1 MADDAAPLNRR
12 ALLGAALLA
21 PVTLAPQVAIS
32 ADAGA
37 ADDPRRP
44 VDIASGESLALARHV
59 AECRLDDIPGE
70 ALRVGARSLL
80 DAIGVS
86 LAASGEEPAVRP
98 FIDHALEEG
107 RGGRAVVLGTGRR
120 ATVGLAALANGSLA
134 HAMDYEDAHDPSR
147 THPNAA
153 PVAVAVAMASGL
165 QGITGREALA
175 AVVIGA
181 DVACRLSMAQG
192 NVDELPKAFYPPSIA
207 GTMGATATAAR
218 LLKLSPAQT
227 LDAFSIAL
235 CQNACSAEILSDAYS
250 DLRAVRDGL
259 SAQVGV
265 QAAQLA
271 RRGVKGFSR
280 PIEGQRGFFS
290 MYAGGREVPGV
301 LTHEL
306 GRRFE
311 GQFVGYKAWPACRDT
326 HPYIQA
332 VLDGQSRDRIDPSQ
346 IESILADV
354 PSRSLIVTE
363 PQPEKRL
370 PRAAIDAKFS
380 LYFTVATTLL
390 HGRVTFASFAPSA
403 LKDPATLALAARVD
417 YRVVKGPARLTL
429 RLRDGRGV
437 DWLAGPLYGAPEN
450 PMDEAALR
458 AKFIDC
464 ARMARRV
471 PRLDLQQLA
480 DRLLGIAGETN
491 LPALLRLL

>member
-1 MADDAAPLNRR
+1 MADDTARLNRR
-12 ALLGAALLA
+12 ALLGAALMAPAALA
-21 PVTLAPQVAIS
+21 PNLGHVAEAG
-32 ADAGA
+32 ADA
-37 ADDPRRP
+37 RRP
-44 VDIASGESLALARHV
+44 VDGTSGASLALARHV
-59 AECRLDDIPGE
+59 AHCRFEDIPAE
-70 ALRVGARSLL
+70 ALHVGARSFL

-120 ATVGLAALANGSLA
+120 ATVGLAALANGALA

-165 QGITGREALA
+165 RGITGREALV

-218 LLKLSPAQT
+218 LFKLTPQQT
-227 LDAFSIAL
+227 LDAFSMAL

-250 DLRAVRDGL
+250 DLRAVRDGF

-280 PIEGQRGFFS
+280 PIEGDRGFFA
-290 MYAGGREVPGV
+290 MYAGGREVPGL
-301 LTHEL
+301 LTREL

-332 VLDGQSRDRIDPSQ
+332 VLDGQARDRIDPAQ
-346 IESILADV
+346 IASILADV
-354 PSRSLIVTE
+354 PTRSLIVTE
-363 PQPEKRL
+363 PKAEKRL

-390 HGRVTFASFAPSA
+390 HGRVVFDSFSAAA
-403 LKDPATLALAARVD
+403 LKDAATLELAARVD
-417 YRVVKGPARLTL
+417 YRVTKGPARLLLT
-429 RLRDGRGV
+429 LRDGRTIE
-437 DWLAGPLYGAPEN
+437 WIAGPLYGAPEN

-464 ARMARRV
+464 AGMARRA
-471 PRLDLQQLA
+471 PRLPLPQLA
-480 DRLLGIAGETN
+480 DRLLGIAAVED
-491 LPALLRLL
+491 LAALLRAL

>member
-1 MADDAAPLNRR
+1 MTDKPARLDRR
-12 ALLGAALLA
+12 AVLGAALLA
-21 PVTLAPQVAIS
+21 PVALAP
-32 ADAGA
+32 AGA
-37 ADDPRRP
+37 AAAEASQDADPRRP
-44 VDIASGESLALARHV
+44 VDAASGASLALARHV
-59 AECRLDDIPGE
+59 AECHVEDLPPE

-86 LAASGEEPAVRP
+86 LAASGEEPTVRP

-107 RGGRAVVLGTGRR
+107 RGGKAVIVGTGRR

-153 PVAVAVAMASGL
+153 PVAVAVAMGSGL
-165 QGITGREALA
+165 RGITGHEALA

-192 NVDELPKAFYPPSIA
+192 NVDDLPKAFYPPSIA

-218 LLKLSPAQT
+218 LLKLTPAQT

-250 DLRAVRDGL
+250 DLRAVRDGF

-271 RRGVKGFSR
+271 GRGVKGFSR
-280 PIEGQRGFFS
+280 PIEGERGFFA

-301 LTHEL
+301 ITREL

-332 VLDGQSRDRIDPSQ
+332 VLDGQARDHIDPTE
-346 IESILADV
+346 IESIIADV
-354 PSRSLIVTE
+354 PSRSLIVSE
-363 PQPEKRL
+363 PKAEKRL

-390 HGRVTFASFAPSA
+390 HGRVNFASFAPAA
-403 LKDPATLALAARVD
+403 LQDAATLQLAARVD

-429 RLRDGRGV
+429 KLRDGRV
-437 DWLAGPLYGAPEN
+437 IEWLAGPLYGAPEN

-464 ARMARRV
+464 AGMARRA
-471 PRLDLQQLA
+471 PRLALTQLA
-480 DRLLGIAGETN
+480 DRLLGIADETN
-491 LPALLRLL
+491 LPALLRVL